1 MTNSGKVPSW
11 LQALEIILDAASVKE
26 VETLDMTSAVGR
38 VLATPMVAADDFPP
52 FDRSSVDGY
61 AIRSADTVTPPAVL
75 QIIGSITA
83 GAVSSLEIQLG
94 QCMKVMAGAPLPSGA
109 DAVIPM
115 ELVIGKGTDIEV
127 DETTEAGSFYIA
139 QGAEYQKGQEVIPAG
154 TLIGA
159 TEIGL
164 MAQMG
169 MQQIH
174 VHKAPTVALI
184 VTGDELVEPWVK
196 PQPSVIRNS
205 NAYTMLT
212 LMRQIGVAPHYLG
225 ICPDK
230 LPAMSEKILSGMQDD
245 LVIIVGGTAKGDKDF
260 VRESLDNLGAEILVD
275 GIALKP
281 GGTSVF
287 ARRKSCLLMSLPG
300 PPGAMRTAF
309 HLLVQPLL
317 LRMMG
322 HMDPVPVLYSGTFK
336 GSFTKPEEVE
346 FFLGARAEFHDDGYV
361 LEPSHAKA
369 FASWQSWTTSNALIR
384 IPYDMKEINDG
395 ERVSF
400 IFTSFFQ

>member
-1 MTNSGKVPSW
+1 MIVSGKAPGW
-11 LQALEIILDAASVKE
+11 QQALEIILDAASTKE
-26 VETLDMTSAVGR
+26 VETFDMTSAVGR
-38 VLATPMVAADDFPP
+38 VLAAPIVAADDFPP
-52 FDRSSVDGY
+52 FNRASVDGY
-61 AIRSADTVTPPAVL
+61 AIRSTDTETPPALL

-83 GAVSSLEIQLG
+83 GTVSAAGIQSG
-94 QCMKVMAGAPLPSGA
+94 QCMKVMTGAPLPSGA

-115 ELVIGKGTDIEV
+115 EQVTEKGADIEV
-127 DETTEAGSFYIA
+127 NNTIDAGSFFMA

-154 TLIGA
+154 TPIGA

-169 MQQIH
+169 MQQVQ

-196 PQPSVIRNS
+196 PQPSEIRNS
-205 NAYTMLT
+205 NAYTILT
-212 LMRQIGVAPHYLG
+212 LMRQMGVAPHYLG

-260 VRESLDNLGAEILVD
+260 VRESLDNLGTEILVD

-287 ARRKSCLLMSLPG
+287 ARRKSCLLLSLPG

-309 HLLVQPLL
+309 HLLAKPLL
-317 LRMMG
+317 LKMMG
-322 HMDPVPVLYSGTFK
+322 HLDPIPVMYSGIFK
-336 GSFTKPEEVE
+336 GSFAKPEGIE
-346 FFLGARAEFHDDGYV
+346 FFLGARAEFHDNAYI

-369 FASWQSWTTSNALIR
+369 FASWQSWTTSNALIQ
-384 IPYDMKEINDG
+384 IPHDVKEINDG
-395 ERVSF
+395 EHVSF
-400 IFTSFFQ
+400 MFTSHCQ